1 MYHYPGKIKKQR
13 FDKLKTLHNDKQKR
27 RKFFDEY
34 DEIDDFDELD
44 EYEADDEEYE
54 DAEEELATEFLDFM
68 S

>member
-1 MYHYPGKIKKQR
+1 MIRHPGKTKKQR
-13 FDKLKTLHNDKQKR
+13 FDKPKALHNDKQKR
-27 RKFFDEY
+27 RKLLVEY

-54 DAEEELATEFLDFM
+54 DAEEELATEFFDFM